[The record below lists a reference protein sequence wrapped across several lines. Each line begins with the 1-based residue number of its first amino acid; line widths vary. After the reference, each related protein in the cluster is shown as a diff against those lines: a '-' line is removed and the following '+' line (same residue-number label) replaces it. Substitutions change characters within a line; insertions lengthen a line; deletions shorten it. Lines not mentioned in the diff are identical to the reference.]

1 MVGQKT
7 VNLPLRTVNL
17 LTKEFNIGE
26 HELDSFIA
34 AVIERLVEEHS
45 TKNNA
50 EVFTGA
56 EIKEIEDNLKGLG
69 YI

>member
-1 MVGQKT
+1 
-7 VNLPLRTVNL
+7 
-17 LTKEFNIGE
+17 
-26 HELDSFIA
+26 
-34 AVIERLVEEHS
+34 LVEEHS